1 MFRSLIVARF
11 DPRDSE
17 SVADIFRE
25 SDRTELPHL
34 LGASSRTLFRFH
46 GLYLHLI
53 EAEESIGPGVNE
65 MRGHPLFVDVDT
77 KLSNYIKPYAP
88 DWKSP
93 ADALAT
99 PFYTWES
106 GRAEDDEG

>member
-1 MFRSLIVARF
+1 MHRSLIVARF

-17 SVADIFRE
+17 AVAEIFAE

-53 EAEESIGPGVNE
+53 EAEHEIGQGVNE
-65 MRGHPLFVDVDT
+65 MREHPLFADID
-77 KLSNYIKPYAP
+77 KRLRGYIRPYAP
-88 DWKSP
+88 NWKSP

-99 PFYTWES
+99 PFYTWE
-106 GRAEDDEG
+106 G